1 MSPFRPV
8 NSWNMV
14 SERLISGHDEDSV
27 CIPAD
32 ARRGK
37 SKTTCTPCAAPEGFR
52 PVVIAPTYNNAA
64 TLQAVLDR
72 ILAVGAPVIVVNDG
86 ATDQTASILERFSS
100 ERAEFTFRVV
110 THPVN
115 RGKAAALLTGF
126 AEAARLGYTHAVT
139 MDTDGQLEP
148 EEIPRLLEAAG
159 ESRQALVLGCREEDI
174 PGCPAKSLAGRRMS
188 NALIRLECGRRLK
201 DSQCGFRVYPLREVM
216 SLRCRASRFGFETEI
231 ITRAVWAGLPVRESP
246 VTCHYPLTGRV
257 THFRP
262 WRDSIRHAGL
272 HGRLLARAFW
282 PWPHKK
288 LVAAPAS
295 PSWRDLA
302 RWGSPRELW
311 RQLKAQSQDRFAV
324 AGGIAAGVFI
334 ANLPALGY
342 QTILALYVARRW
354 HLNPIAAVIGSHAS
368 TPPVNLL
375 LWGAA
380 IWIGHLLLTGTPLR
394 MEYFDFARRS
404 LGFWT
409 GRLLLEWTLGG
420 VIVGLFLAVLSFIA
434 VRLAL
439 SKLARKNG
447 ERS

>member
-1 MSPFRPV
+1 
-8 NSWNMV
+8 MV
-14 SERLISGHDEDSV
+14 
-27 CIPAD
+27 
-32 ARRGK
+32 
-37 SKTTCTPCAAPEGFR
+37 
-52 PVVIAPTYNNAA
+52 APTYNNDA
-64 TLQAVLDR
+64 TLEAVLGR
-72 ILAVGAPVIVVNDG
+72 ILAVGVPVIVVNDG
-86 ATDQTASILERFSS
+86 ATDRTASILERFISNI
-100 ERAEFTFRVV
+100 AAPKFRVV
-110 THPVN
+110 THPAN

-126 AEAARLGYTHAVT
+126 AQAARAGYTHAVT

-159 ESRQALVLGCREEDI
+159 ESVHALVLGRRKEDI

-188 NALIRLECGRRLK
+188 NALVRLECGQHVN
-201 DSQCGFRVYPLREVM
+201 DSQCGFRVYPLREV
-216 SLRCRASRFGFETEI
+216 LNIRCRASRFGFETEI
-231 ITRAVWAGLPVRESP
+231 ITRAVWAGLPVREAP

-257 THFRP
+257 THFHP
-262 WRDSIRHAGL
+262 WRDSIRHVGL

-288 LVAAPAS
+288 LVAASPS

-302 RWGSPRELW
+302 RWGSPRLLW

-354 HLNPIAAVIGSHAS
+354 HLNPIAAVVGSHAS

-380 IWIGHLLLTGTPLR
+380 IWIGHLLLTGSPLR
-394 MEYFDFARRS
+394 MEYFDFAHHGI
-404 LGFWT
+404 GFLT

-420 VIVGLFLAVLSFIA
+420 IIVGLVLAVLSFIA

-447 ERS
+447 GRS